1 MPRVGLDSEAVVGAA
16 ARLADA
22 EGLGAL
28 TLTRLATELG
38 VRPPS
43 LYVHVAGLADL
54 HRRLAI
60 RGARELAAELQ
71 GAAAGRAATD
81 GLRAVA
87 DAYRSYAVSH
97 PGSYE
102 ALQKPPDAGD
112 AEAVAASTAVV
123 GVVLAVLRGYD
134 LKDDDAIH
142 AARIIRSA
150 LHGFVALSSTGGFAI
165 PVDLDETFARLI
177 TTLDHGLRAG
187 LT

>member
-1 MPRVGLDSEAVVGAA
+1 MPRVGLDSEAVVTAA

-28 TLTRLATELG
+28 TLTRLAADLG
-38 VRPPS
+38 IRPPS
-43 LYVHVAGLADL
+43 LYVHVVGLEDL
-54 HRRLAI
+54 RRRLAI
-60 RGARELAAELQ
+60 RGARELASELQ

-81 GLRAVA
+81 ALRAIA
-87 DAYRSYAVSH
+87 DAYRGYAVSH

-102 ALQKPPDAGD
+102 ALQKPPDPAD
-112 AEAVAASTAVV
+112 AEAMAASAALVD
-123 GVVLAVLRGYD
+123 VVLAVLRGYD

-150 LHGFVALSSTGGFAI
+150 LHGFLALSSTGGFAM
-165 PVDLDETFARLI
+165 PVDLDDTFARLI
-177 TTLDHGLRAG
+177 TTLDHGLRSG